1 MQDAFLDYL
10 NDLDMDVSSSD
21 QNNVLLCQAILS
33 VLQRRMVYPE
43 LTRYALETLANLD
56 LSQDEDA
63 DGDDL
68 ASAIMLAKQM
78 HKTPVQIQK
87 GKKDKRAVKGAN
99 DNMASLVKLLTQH
112 IRDRRAS
119 ERLEVIR
126 QNLDYLCQMFN
137 LGTAEARVLFAA
149 YTCQNHSPYD
159 LFADGLLMRSKSLVP
174 ALACL
179 LGMNEAEASQIC
191 KSDSALAQSGLVSFD
206 RSSRIFTSA
215 VSTYSAIDRVI
226 QDAHGSAEAL
236 RKALLGPCVTSP
248 LAVEDFPHLSNGLGT
263 LVRVLSGAIRHK
275 AKGVNILLHGRP
287 GTGKTQLAM
296 VLAAAAGGNLMPI
309 GEKDSD
315 DKEPN
320 RDERLGALLMKQKML
335 GADAAGVC
343 MFDEMED
350 IFSRPDTFR
359 SSMPGS
365 KVFLN
370 RLLETNPHP
379 VIWIANDIETIPVWL
394 RRRMVFSLQVD
405 HPPAEVQERILTRIL
420 QDRGLTLA
428 QGDITELARMDGIA
442 PGVARNAIYAAQLA
456 GGGIAEVRAGLDG
469 LSRAVSG
476 GPLVF
481 RKVEGAAAFDPDLSV
496 ADLDLTALA
505 DGLIGAQDRAFSLCL
520 YGAPGT
526 GKSAYARHL
535 AARMGMKVLQKRASD
550 LFGAFVGETEQAIA
564 AAFAEARDKE
574 AFLIF
579 DEADSLLMDRAT
591 ATHRFE
597 MSQVSEMLT
606 WMESHP
612 LPFACTTNLMDRL
625 DAASLRRFT
634 FKVKFDYLRPRQ
646 SKACFQRLFNME
658 PPLGLGRLVQVAP
671 ADFQVVAKKAKVLG
685 FLTDPE
691 RLLDLLRQECAAKG
705 EVANPIGFRM
715 ATAGEMLKPRV
726 A

>member
-1 MQDAFLDYL
+1 MQDAFMDYL
-10 NDLDMDVSSSD
+10 DDLDMVLPASD

-33 VLQRRMVYPE
+33 VLQRRVAYPE
-43 LTRYALETLANLD
+43 LTRFALETLANMN
-56 LSQDEDA
+56 LSQGGGTDS
-63 DGDDL
+63 DDL
-68 ASAIMLAKQM
+68 GSAIMLAKLM
-78 HKTPVQIQK
+78 NRNPVRHQK
-87 GKKDKRAVKGAN
+87 CKKDKRDVRDAK
-99 DNMASLVKLLTQH
+99 DSMTSLIRLLGQH
-112 IRDRRAS
+112 IREGRAS

-126 QNLDYLCQMFN
+126 QNIDYLCQMFH
-137 LGTAEARVLFAA
+137 LGAAEAGVLFAA
-149 YTCQNHSPYD
+149 YTCQHHSPYD
-159 LFADGLLMRSKSLVP
+159 LFADGLLMRSKSLAP

-179 LGMNEAEASQIC
+179 LGMDEAEAAQIC
-191 KSDSALAQSGLVSFD
+191 KPDSPLAQSGLVSFD
-206 RSSRIFTSA
+206 RGTRIFTSA

-226 QDAHGSAEAL
+226 QDAHGSTEAL
-236 RKALLGPCVTSP
+236 RAAVLGPCVTSP
-248 LAVEDFPHLSNGLGT
+248 LTLEDFPHLSAGLET

-275 AKGVNILLHGRP
+275 AVGVNILLHGRP

-296 VLAAAAGGNLMPI
+296 VLAAAAGGKLLAI

-315 DKEPN
+315 EKEPN

-335 GADAAGVC
+335 GADASGIC
-343 MFDEMED
+343 LFDEMED

-379 VIWIANDIETIPVWL
+379 VIWIANDIDTIPIWL

-420 QDRGLTLA
+420 QDRGLALA
-428 QGDITELARMDGIA
+428 QNDIAELARMDNIA

-456 GGGIAEVRAGLDG
+456 GGGMAEVRAGLDG
-469 LSRAVSG
+469 LSRVVTG

-481 RKVEGAAAFDPDLSV
+481 RKAEAAGSFDPDLSV

-505 DGLIGAQDRAFSLCL
+505 EGLVGAQDRAFSLCL

-550 LFGAFVGETEQAIA
+550 LFGPYVGETEQAIA
-564 AAFAEARDKE
+564 GAFAEARDKE

-579 DEADSLLMDRAT
+579 DEADSLLLDRAT

-597 MSQVSEMLT
+597 VSQVSEMLT

-634 FKVKFDYLRPRQ
+634 FKVKFDYLGSRQ

-658 PPLGLGRLVQVAP
+658 PPLGLARLARLAP
-671 ADFQVVAKKAKVLG
+671 ADFHVVAKKAGVLG
-685 FLTDPE
+685 LLGDAD
-691 RLLDLLRQECAAKG
+691 RLLDLLVQECAAKG

-715 ATAGEMLKPRV
+715 ACTGEMPKSR
-726 A
+726 AA